1 VVLENRVY
9 VYNFAD
15 LRLIDAI
22 DTCNNPKG
30 LCALNPDGKDTAIL
44 ATPAS
49 QKGYVR
55 IAFYSPQ
62 NTNNVFKAH
71 DTAIEA
77 IVLSKTG
84 DFLATASETGTIIRF
99 FSTKQTG
106 GTVQPFVPFFEVR
119 RGTTNANIHS
129 LVFDNLDVPQFLAC
143 SSDQQTIHIF
153 VVEHKDMKDQKKN
166 PTGNVMFKMFGN
178 NEARS
183 YAKFILSQANSNAK
197 CGFSEDGQT
206 LVVITQAGVY
216 YEAEIP
222 QEGGTM
228 KPKIQHDLLNNLK
241 SAPNQGQGQGGAM

>member
-1 VVLENRVY
+1 MY

-106 GTVQPFVPFFEVR
+106 GNVQPFVPFFEVR

-129 LVFDNLDVPQFLAC
+129 LVFDNLDQPQFLAC
-143 SSDQQTIHIF
+143 SSDRDTIHIF
-153 VVEHKDMKDQKKN
+153 VVEHKDMKD
-166 PTGNVMFKMFGN
+166 
-178 NEARS
+178 
-183 YAKFILSQANSNAK
+183 
-197 CGFSEDGQT
+197 
-206 LVVITQAGVY
+206 
-216 YEAEIP
+216 
-222 QEGGTM
+222 
-228 KPKIQHDLLNNLK
+228 
-241 SAPNQGQGQGGAM
+241 